1 VDSLGVFLWPDLQSD
16 LQSDFHPAFILNL
29 VQSSV
34 KFAAPFIFFALGLT
48 GCLNIISSCYV
59 QSISLSASK
68 ETVRSGEPMT
78 LIANVLSLSDLP
90 LCGGIRKAVFRN
102 GETIIGEDDQAPY
115 TLNWKPVS
123 DKDGVQPG
131 FGTFDLTLNAIF
143 IYDLPSDQTQPPP
156 LPSSVRVRYINSE
169 ATP

>member
-1 VDSLGVFLWPDLQSD
+1 
-16 LQSDFHPAFILNL
+16 
-29 VQSSV
+29 V
-34 KFAAPFIFFALGLT
+34 KFVAPLILFALLGLT
-48 GCLNIISSCYV
+48 GCLNIISSCSV

-68 ETVRSGEPMT
+68 QTVRSGEPIT
-78 LIANVLSLSDLP
+78 LVASVLSLSDTP

-131 FGTFDLTLNAIF
+131 FGTFDLNLNATF

-156 LPSSVRVRYINSE
+156 LPSSMRVRYINTE
-169 ATP
+169 ITP